1 VEVKG
6 SVMGI
11 RTFSVDVGEDCGHE
25 VSGMGGRY
33 MKVDFMGKYEEWVD
47 ELWKKC

>member
-1 VEVKG
+1 
-6 SVMGI
+6 MGI

-33 MKVDFMGKYEEWVD
+33 MKKVDFMGKYEEWVD